1 MDSTAH
7 RTCLAVVAGE
17 AVQVRVELPQVKA
30 PDLTLRTAREMAF
43 ATELGGHSR
52 WAIEKAD

>member
-1 MDSTAH
+1 
-7 RTCLAVVAGE
+7 LAVVAAE
-17 AVQVRVELPQVKA
+17 AVQVRVELLQVKA
-30 PDLTLRTAREMAF
+30 PGLTLRTAREMAF

>member
-17 AVQVRVELPQVKA
+17 AVQVELPQVKA

-43 ATELGGHSR
+43 ATELGGDSR